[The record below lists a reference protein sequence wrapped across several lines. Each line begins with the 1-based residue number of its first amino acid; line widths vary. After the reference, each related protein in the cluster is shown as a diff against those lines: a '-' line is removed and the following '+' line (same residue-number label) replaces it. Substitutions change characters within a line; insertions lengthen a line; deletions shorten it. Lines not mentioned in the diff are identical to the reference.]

1 MTTLEALNRLN
12 AFDIVLASKSP
23 RRQHLLQEIGLKFR
37 VVNHIDMDEVY
48 PAVLKAEEI
57 PLYLARAKAACYD
70 SFISADTLLITAD
83 TIVWLE
89 NEVIG
94 KPSDAEEAVKMLG
107 KLSGNMHEVFTGVC
121 IKTRNQE
128 KAFHA
133 SSKVFFRPIR
143 EEEIRYYVNKYKP
156 FDKAGAYGVQEW
168 IGYVAVERIEGSFF
182 NVMGLPIQK
191 LYCEL
196 LKIISD

>member
-1 MTTLEALNRLN
+1 MTTLEALDRLN
-12 AFDIVLASKSP
+12 AFDIILASKSP
-23 RRQHLLQEIGLKFR
+23 RRQHLMQEIGLKFR
-37 VVNHIDMDEVY
+37 VVNHVDMDEVY

-70 SFISADTLLITAD
+70 SLIEADTLLITAD

-94 KPSDAEEAVKMLG
+94 KPADSEEAVHMLL

-121 IKTRNQE
+121 IKTLNQE
-128 KAFHA
+128 KVFHA
-133 SSKVFFRPIR
+133 SSKVFFRQIR
-143 EEEIRYYVNKYKP
+143 EEEIRYYVNRYHP

-191 LYCEL
+191 LYGEL
-196 LKIISD
+196 LKIIGD